1 MSVETRSSAQ
11 RLEEKITEHQNVLH
25 SVKERTQSMDD
36 RMKLFQVADHEI
48 LESID
53 ARVDKIDHTVVQA
66 RQFGQQIMHY
76 LNAFSGKIQ
85 GLLRAILQSN
95 LQTYQLMLQ
104 MQQNISPRPTNLLE
118 SNIRFEDVLGEFKE
132 LPYVYFRHW
141 EVNFQ
146 TILGFE
152 MRY

>member
-11 RLEEKITEHQNVLH
+11 RVEEKIAEHQNMLY
-25 SVKERTQSMDD
+25 SVKERTQSIDD

-66 RQFGQQIMHY
+66 RQFGKQIIDH
-76 LNAFSGKIQ
+76 LNAFSGKI
-85 GLLRAILQSN
+85 LRAILQSN

-132 LPYVYFRHW
+132 LPYQYFRHW
-141 EVNFQ
+141 EVNSQ
-146 TILGFE
+146 AILGFE